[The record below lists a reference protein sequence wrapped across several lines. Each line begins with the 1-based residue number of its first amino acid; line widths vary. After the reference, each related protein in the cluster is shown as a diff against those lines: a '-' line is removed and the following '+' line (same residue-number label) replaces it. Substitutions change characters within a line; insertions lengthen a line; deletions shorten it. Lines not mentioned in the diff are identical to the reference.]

1 VLYFDTFF
9 RKAELGYPWDFTK
22 VSDFAEAKTPTQA
35 GDFRGVD
42 KTFAQTLPLML
53 RYQRIWVV
61 GDQPSA
67 TLPTALLR
75 SESQTLAQ
83 DFTMAGIQHFRGITV
98 TLWLRR

>member
-9 RKAELGYPWDFTK
+9 RKAELGYPRDFTK
-22 VSDFAEAKTPTQA
+22 VADFAEAQTPMQA

-42 KTFAQTLPLML
+42 KSFAQTLPLML
-53 RYQRIWVV
+53 DYHRIWVI

-75 SESQTLAQ
+75 SQSQALAKY
-83 DFTMAGIQHFRGITV
+83 FTMAGIQQFRGITV
-98 TLWLRR
+98 TLWVRR